1 MGKSQS
7 RFGILSAC
15 PSIERLNP
23 TTNPV
28 NSNAYLSL
36 QGLSKSYGKVL
47 ALSDFNLT
55 VAQGEFISLLGPSG
69 CGKTTTL
76 QLLAGFIQPTAGDM
90 LLNGQSITHLPPNAR
105 GLGIVFQSY
114 ALFPH
119 MTVRENVSFG
129 LEMRQIA
136 MQERNERVNRI
147 LSLVQLDAY
156 ADRYPR
162 DLSGGQRQRVALAR
176 AIVIEPPVLLL
187 DEPLSNLDAKLRE
200 AMQFELRRIQR
211 KLGTTTLMVTHDQAE
226 ALSISDRVVV
236 MDSGRI
242 QQIDAPHALYESSD
256 SKFVS
261 TFVGKTNFLAATVQ
275 AGALQLSS
283 NVQVQTHA
291 PMGLEGNKVTLSIRP
306 EKLKFANT
314 SDTPKLQVQ
323 IKERFFLGNL
333 WLYRVDSELGELEV
347 SCINDGTAPK
357 HESSVEHLT
366 WDDAHFKVMSAP
378 EALK

>member
-1 MGKSQS
+1 M
-7 RFGILSAC
+7 
-15 PSIERLNP
+15 NH
-23 TTNPV
+23 TD
-28 NSNAYLSL
+28 YLSL
-36 QGLSKSYGKVL
+36 QGLSKSYGKVS
-47 ALSDFNLT
+47 ALSDFNLS

-76 QLLAGFIQPTAGDM
+76 QLLAGFVQPSAGDIF
-90 LLNGQSITHLPPNAR
+90 LNGKSITHLPPNER

-129 LEMRQIA
+129 LEMRN
-136 MQERNERVNRI
+136 MDPVERIERVNRI
-147 LSLVQLDAY
+147 LAMVQLDAY

-261 TFVGKTNFLAATVQ
+261 TFVGKTNFLSATVR
-275 AGALQLSS
+275 ARSLQLSTDLH
-283 NVQVQTHA
+283 VQTHE
-291 PMGLEGNKVTLSIRP
+291 PIGHEGSKVTLSIRP
-306 EKLKFANT
+306 EKLKFAQV
-314 SDTPKLQVQ
+314 SDTPKLTVQ

-347 SCINDGTAPK
+347 CCINDGMVPK
-357 HESSVEHLT
+357 NESGLEHLT
-366 WDDAHFKVMSAP
+366 WDDVHFKVMSAP